1 MLTSWFAIPYNL
13 EGLNSDCKTV
23 YHTGLD
29 FNLSLDTVFLYR
41 RQMTR
46 FLCLPG
52 IVFLVLF
59 MEGAGLSRILASYK
73 RFGTG
78 SLPSVTLRPG
88 YFLLQTLVLLTWPLG
103 HDSIG
108 SILEVLVLIH
118 SVSSVLK
125 SRILTCYSVLRFCV
139 F

>member
-13 EGLNSDCKTV
+13 EGLNSDAKTV
-23 YHTGLD
+23 YHTGLG

-59 MEGAGLSRILASYK
+59 MEGAGLSFQDPCLIQEFRYWFSAFCEPQTRL
-73 RFGTG
+73 
-78 SLPSVTLRPG
+78 LPPFRHYSSSHGPWATTLSAL
-88 YFLLQTLVLLTWPLG
+88 YWKFW
-103 HDSIG
+103 
-108 SILEVLVLIH
+108 
-118 SVSSVLK
+118 
-125 SRILTCYSVLRFCV
+125 F
-139 F
+139 

>member
-13 EGLNSDCKTV
+13 EGLNSDAKTV
-23 YHTGLD
+23 YHTGLG

-73 RFGTG
+73 SFGTG
-78 SLPSVTLRPG
+78 SLPSVNLRPS
-88 YFLLQTLVLLTWPLG
+88 YFLHSDITPPHMAPGPQLDRLYTG
-103 HDSIG
+103 CFGFDS
-108 SILEVLVLIH
+108 L
-118 SVSSVLK
+118 
-125 SRILTCYSVLRFCV
+125 CF
-139 F
+139 